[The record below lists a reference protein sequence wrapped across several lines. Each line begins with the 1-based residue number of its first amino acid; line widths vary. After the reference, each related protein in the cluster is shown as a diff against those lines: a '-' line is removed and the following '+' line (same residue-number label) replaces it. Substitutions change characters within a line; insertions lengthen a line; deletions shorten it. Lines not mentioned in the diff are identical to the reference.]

1 MTNDNRIIV
10 LSPHSDDAVWSLG
23 GAISIWQQSCEVVI
37 VTIFDGDPH
46 LSSAEQLRQTQHR
59 WRTFGE
65 IPARRS
71 EDSMAAARLGCRL
84 VSLGYLDASV
94 RLNAD
99 STFEYASLDA
109 LFQQSTTLDVHLP
122 AHIEQRLNDLLL
134 PTDQIVAPLGF
145 GGHIDHQLTH
155 ALTRR
160 LGRITAYYAE
170 FPYYLP
176 ERQASLNA
184 FIETLGLALECI
196 ALPSN
201 WQAWIE
207 ASLCYRSQV
216 LRLFGG
222 QKPFLDV
229 LATYAHAGTPE
240 PCCRIWATRS
250 R

>member
-1 MTNDNRIIV
+1 MANGNRIIV

-23 GAISIWQQSCEVVI
+23 GAISVWQQNCEVII
-37 VTIFDGDPH
+37 VSIFDGDPH
-46 LSSAEQLRQTQHR
+46 LSSAERLRQSQER

-65 IPARRS
+65 ISARRS
-71 EDSMAAARLGCRL
+71 EDSMAAARLGCGL

-109 LFQQSTTLDVHLP
+109 LFRESTALDVHIP
-122 AHIEQRLNDLLL
+122 AHIEQRLDNLLL

-145 GGHIDHQLTH
+145 GGHVDHQLTH
-155 ALTRR
+155 ALSRR
-160 LGRITAYYAE
+160 LGRTTAYYAE

-184 FIETLGLALECI
+184 HIDALGLALDCNAI
-196 ALPSN
+196 PSN
-201 WQAWIE
+201 WQAWVE

-216 LRLFGG
+216 LRLFGA
-222 QKPFLDV
+222 QRAFLDV
-229 LATYAHAGTPE
+229 LAAYSHAGTHE

>member
-1 MTNDNRIIV
+1 MINGNRIIV

-23 GAISIWQQSCEVVI
+23 GAISVWQQSCEVVI

-46 LSSAEQLRQTQHR
+46 PSSAEQLKQPQQR

-65 IPARRS
+65 MSARRS
-71 EDSMAAARLGCRL
+71 EDSMAAARLGCGL

-94 RLNAD
+94 RLKAD
-99 STFEYASLDA
+99 STFEYASLDV
-109 LFQQSTTLDVHLP
+109 LLRQSTALDVHIP
-122 AHIEQRLNDLLL
+122 AHIEQRLGDLLL

-145 GGHIDHQLTH
+145 GGHVDHQFTH
-155 ALTRR
+155 ALSRR
-160 LGRITAYYAE
+160 LGRTIAYYAE

-176 ERQASLNA
+176 ERQASLDVLINA
-184 FIETLGLALECI
+184 LGLALDCI

-216 LRLFGG
+216 LRLFGA
-222 QKPFLDV
+222 QRPFLDM
-229 LATYAHAGTPE
+229 LAAYAHAGTPE